1 MIKLANLTIS
11 RGGKVLLENVDLQIE
26 NGRKAAICG
35 PSGCGKSSLLAAM
48 VGCFPADSGQIFIN
62 DVELSSET
70 FHKIRRMIAFI
81 GQEPVMGAETVKEAL
96 LLPFSFHVNAQNHPS
111 EADIISVLKILLL
124 PGEIM
129 EATCSNISG
138 GERQRIAIARALL
151 LRKNI
156 FIADELT
163 SALDK
168 KSMEAVHLLLENQEI
183 TMLSVSHDPAWLKR
197 QDAIYEFSDKSLIAK
212 DGTS

>member
-11 RGGKVLLENVDLQIE
+11 RGGKVLLENVDLLIE
-26 NGRKAAICG
+26 DGQKAAIYG
-35 PSGCGKSSLLAAM
+35 PSGCGKSSLLAAL

-62 DVELSSET
+62 DIKLSSET
-70 FHKIRRMIAFI
+70 FHQIRRMIAFI
-81 GQEPVMGAETVKEAL
+81 GQEPIMGAETVKEAL
-96 LLPFSFHVNAQNHPS
+96 LLPFSFHANAKDHPS
-111 EADIISVLKILLL
+111 EADISSALESLLL
-124 PGEIM
+124 PEEIM
-129 EATCSNISG
+129 AAACSNISG

-168 KSMEAVHLLLENQEI
+168 KSMEAVHLLLKNQE
-183 TMLSVSHDPAWLKR
+183 TTLLSVSHDPAWLKH
-197 QDAIYEFSDKSLIAK
+197 QDAIYEFSDKLLIAK
-212 DGTS
+212 DGTA